1 MVKGK
6 KERGLK
12 IHIYFSCR
20 FALWSFFSFGSQ
32 PKDKK
37 VVKTKQLREDK
48 YRGEKKKS
56 KLESPQNKLNDSIKV
71 INIPDSS
78 G

>member
-1 MVKGK
+1 MTRNNQIKKKMVKGK

-48 YRGEKKKS
+48 YRGEKKIQIRITPKQT
-56 KLESPQNKLNDSIKV
+56 K
-71 INIPDSS
+71 
-78 G
+78 